1 MHFLLPQQQRNTIYI
16 GERRFPIP
24 PSLQQ
29 LQVLGF
35 LMLYKVLPHRYERRF
50 PTPPSLQ
57 QLRVLFFLVLYK
69 ALSHRYKRRFPTPSL
84 QQLRVLG
91 FLVLYKVLP
100 HRYERRFLHLP
111 CSSCEYWVSWCYTR
125 SYPIDMRDVSYTF
138 PAAAASI
145 GFSDP
150 VQGPTHTLSD
160 ANKDWWRFGILRSL
174 LEAPLQH
181 HTISPLVMLQR
192 DFPFKVQ
199 CTVYKIVCRRC

>member
-50 PTPPSLQ
+50 L
-57 QLRVLFFLVLYK
+57 
-69 ALSHRYKRRFPTPSL
+69 H
-84 QQLRVLG
+84 
-91 FLVLYKVLP
+91 LP
-100 HRYERRFLHLP
+100 CSSCEYWVSWCCTRPYPIGIREGFLHLP
-111 CSSCEYWVSWCYTR
+111 CSSCEYWVSWCCTRPYPIGIREGFLHLPCSSCEYWVSWCCTR